1 MFETS
6 LIDELSSAVARDMW
20 LIRPLSY
27 RSLYDRVSD
36 ELGLLKTNHLQTL
49 QHLGSI
55 AELFSNP
62 FELYNQL
69 ENLYSL
75 YSVQNRTKGIAE
87 ALDLL
92 TASWLK
98 LNFQQLPLIRSS
110 QELREKLPLLGQALA
125 REIGD
130 ITLYTDPV
138 TFSGPALGY
147 KNFSITVRQV
157 IHLRRLWS
165 EFFQSLLGVNAIG
178 LFPSFSNVYDLVP
191 FSFALNWFTNLKRRM
206 QLGETNLLAPL
217 CFSFKHRVVSY
228 TVRWSPTVEELASRH
243 LYSNGP
249 VSIKVYVREVSRF
262 WPSPSP
268 RALYDYAG
276 VYPRP
281 DVLTAGSLVWSLL

>member
-1 MFETS
+1 
-6 LIDELSSAVARDMW
+6 MW

-49 QHLGSI
+49 QHLGDLS
-55 AELFSNP
+55 EMFTNP
-62 FELYNQL
+62 LELYNQL
-69 ENLYSL
+69 ENLYTL
-75 YSVQNRTKGIAE
+75 YNDHNRTRGVAE
-87 ALDLL
+87 AIDAL
-92 TASWLK
+92 TGAWLK
-98 LNFQQLPLIRSS
+98 AQFQQLPLIRSS
-110 QELREKLPLLGQALA
+110 TELRDKLPLLGMALA

-130 ITLYTDPV
+130 LTVYTIPV

-147 KNFSITVRQV
+147 ENFSVTVRQV

-165 EFFQSLLGVNAIG
+165 EFFQSLLTVNAIG

-206 QLGETNLLAPL
+206 QLGETNLIAPL
-217 CFSFKHRVVSY
+217 CFSFRHRVVSY
-228 TVRWSPTVEELASRH
+228 TVRWTPTDTELASRG
-243 LYSNGP
+243 LYRSGP
-249 VSIKVYVREVSRF
+249 VNIKVYVREVSRF

-281 DVLTAGSLVWSLL
+281 DVMTAGSLVWNLLK